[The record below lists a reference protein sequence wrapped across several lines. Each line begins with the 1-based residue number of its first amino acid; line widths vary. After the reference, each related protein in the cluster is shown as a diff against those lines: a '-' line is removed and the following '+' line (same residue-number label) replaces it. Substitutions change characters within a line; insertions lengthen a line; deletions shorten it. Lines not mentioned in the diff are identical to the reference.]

1 MQNTPSALCLQ
12 ESSIGIVSR
21 TPRAKWASPLSSFSL
36 QPLFARLR
44 PSAVLSKREKY
55 IFCQLNMQEFDRFC
69 TCSEL
74 TVLASFYCI
83 IFAKAINCTCHKLSE
98 DLANTSMFLRISEQ
112 LKFDIFQ
119 NIKEHHSMS
128 LRLKQTKNKKNKKT
142 QMLLNLSLFPL
153 CIRWFLKLFFNSS
166 NVDVFHDLCF
176 WYLCFFYFQKL
187 KYVLKEKY

>member
-21 TPRAKWASPLSSFSL
+21 TPLAKWASPLSSFSL

-128 LRLKQTKNKKNKKT
+128 LRLKQTKTKNKQKNSNGAESFT
-142 QMLLNLSLFPL
+142 FPIVYQMIFK
-153 CIRWFLKLFFNSS
+153 IIF
-166 NVDVFHDLCF
+166 
-176 WYLCFFYFQKL
+176 
-187 KYVLKEKY
+187 